1 MQNSIARLTLSC
13 LTLLLLLTASCAPAA
28 PEEEEAAPAEEE
40 EVVPE
45 EEEEEEAVTEE
56 EEETA
61 PEEEEPPAEEEA
73 ATPGPNETSDG
84 RVTVALDKVQRGDV
98 LPPDIVES
106 LTTGRPSYEAP
117 SPDAGCDFVCIYLTI
132 SRIEGVLMVDPLG
145 YGEEGSVLLDAQGG
159 EYEPATFS
167 VQGIEFKDPTSL
179 TSDYE
184 VVEGATAFMVFEV
197 PVQEELSELA
207 LVYSFQETWEDE
219 SAKRGQIDIV
229 LIVLM

>member
-13 LTLLLLLTASCAPAA
+13 LTLLFLLTASCAPPA
-28 PEEEEAAPAEEE
+28 PQEEEAAPAEEE
-40 EVVPE
+40 EVVLAE
-45 EEEEEEAVTEE
+45 EEEEVATEE

-61 PEEEEPPAEEEA
+61 PEEEETPAEEEAA

-84 RVTVALDKVQRGDV
+84 RVTIILDKVQRGDV

-106 LTTGRPSYEAP
+106 LSTGRPSYEAP
-117 SPDAGCDFVCIYLTI
+117 PPDAGCDFVCIYLTI

-167 VQGIEFKDPTSL
+167 VQGIEFKDL
-179 TSDYE
+179 THLTGDYE
-184 VVEGATAFMVFEV
+184 VVEGATAFLVFEV
-197 PVQEELSELA
+197 PVQEEPSELA

-229 LIVLM
+229 LR